1 MSEHKFVVGQRV
13 LFLPDWFIDPMTEG
27 QYTVVQLFP
36 NEGHLPQ
43 YRIKS
48 EQDGHER
55 MVLEDRLDGRP
66 WQGLLPPAVAYV
78 YSENRQGV
86 HPRATS
92 PSSPGCCRSTAIPGS
107 VG

>member
-55 MVLEDRLDGRP
+55 MVLEDRLDG
-66 WQGLLPPAVAYV
+66 LLDPATAKRSFPPLRVK
-78 YSENRQGV
+78 
-86 HPRATS
+86 
-92 PSSPGCCRSTAIPGS
+92 RSG
-107 VG
+107 

>member
-55 MVLEDRLDGRP
+55 MVLEDRLDG
-66 WQGLLPPAVAYV
+66 LLGPATAKRSFPPF
-78 YSENRQGV
+78 RG
-86 HPRATS
+86 
-92 PSSPGCCRSTAIPGS
+92 GKRSG
-107 VG
+107 